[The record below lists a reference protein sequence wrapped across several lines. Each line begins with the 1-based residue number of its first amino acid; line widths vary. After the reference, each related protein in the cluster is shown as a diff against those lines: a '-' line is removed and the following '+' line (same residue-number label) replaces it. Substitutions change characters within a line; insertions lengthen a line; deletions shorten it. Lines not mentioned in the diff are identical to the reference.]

1 MNQLSDQDWQDLQA
15 LVVRGYGHL
24 PAVCYLLLSIT
35 DAPAAKQYLTQQ
47 LSQLSV
53 AAEKPEK
60 LAMNIA
66 LTAQALQ
73 ALGTPENIIK
83 GFADEFRAGM
93 NTPHRRRILGDEGS
107 QAREQWLWG
116 HQQSHQQPLHL
127 MIMLYAIDAPQLQQA
142 VDAIQQASSTSGLSL
157 LQRLDSESLPQQKEH
172 FGFQDGIAQPYIAE
186 FDSSPKDDAEQK
198 KQGVALGEFVLG
210 YENAYGYYTQ
220 RPKVDAKLDVHNCLP
235 ADLEGSALKDLGKN
249 GTYLVFRQLQ
259 QDVTGFWRWLQQAG
273 EQADIDPV
281 KLAAKMVGRW
291 PSGAPLVKAPDEDNP
306 DLADMDAFAYHHE
319 DADGHRCPLGA
330 HIRRT
335 NPRDSLPPVPGSE
348 KSMAFSDRHRLLR
361 RGRAYG
367 APLDASMSPSVFL
380 KKIAEGK
387 ADADTQERGL
397 HFICLNANITRQF
410 EFVQYTWA
418 NNPHFNGLYQDPDPL
433 IGSRGRVAQRL
444 PGATDDFTLQGCPVR
459 QKITGLPEFVRTR
472 GGAYF
477 FLPSKSALQF
487 LLTDLAS

>member
-1 MNQLSDQDWQDLQA
+1 MNQLSDQDWNDLQA

-24 PAVCYLLLSIT
+24 PASCYLLLTIT
-35 DAPAAKQYLTQQ
+35 DAAAAKKYLTQQ

-53 AAEKPEK
+53 AAVKPEI

-93 NTPHRRRILGDEGS
+93 STPHRRRILGDEGS
-107 QAREQWLWG
+107 QAPEQWLWG
-116 HQQSHQQPLHL
+116 HQQPLHL
-127 MIMLYAIDAPQLQQA
+127 MVMLYAVDAQRLQQA
-142 VDAIQQASSTSGLSL
+142 VDDIQQALPVAGLNL
-157 LQRLDSESLPQQKEH
+157 LQRLDTEALPQQKEH

-186 FDSSPKDDAEQK
+186 FDSNAKDNAK
-198 KQGVALGEFVLG
+198 GVALGEFVLG

-220 RPKVDAKLDVHNCLP
+220 RPKIDAKLDVQNCLP
-235 ADLEGSALKDLGKN
+235 VDLEGSALKDLGKN

-259 QDVTGFWRWLQQAG
+259 QDVAGFWRWLQQMG

-281 KLAAKMVGRW
+281 KLASKMVGRW
-291 PSGAPLVKAPDEDNP
+291 PSGAPLVKAPDEDRP
-306 DLADMDAFAYHHE
+306 DLADMDAFAYHDE

-335 NPRDSLPPVPGSE
+335 NPRDSLPPEPGSE

-361 RGRAYG
+361 RGRPYG
-367 APLDASMSPSVFL
+367 APLDASMSPTVFL

-387 ADADTQERGL
+387 ADTQERGL

-418 NNPHFNGLYQDPDPL
+418 NNPNFNGLYQDPDPL

-444 PGATDDFTLQGCPVR
+444 PGATDDFTLQACPVR

-487 LLTDLAS
+487 LLMD

>member
-24 PAVCYLLLSIT
+24 PAATYLLLTIT
-35 DAPAAKQYLTQQ
+35 DAPAAKKYLTQQ
-47 LSQLSV
+47 LSALTV

-66 LTAQALQ
+66 LTAQALSI
-73 ALGTPENIIK
+73 LGTPENVIK

-93 NTPHRRRILGDEGS
+93 NTPHRRRILGDED
-107 QAREQWLWG
+107 AHAPEQWLWG
-116 HQQSHQQPLHL
+116 AQPSLHL
-127 MIMLYAIDAPQLQQA
+127 LVMLYAVDAQQLQQA
-142 VDAIQQASSTSGLSL
+142 VDDRVQAFTTAGLSV
-157 LQRLDSESLPQQKEH
+157 LQRLDTESLPQRKEH

-186 FDSSPKDDAEQK
+186 FDSQRKNGV
-198 KQGVALGEFVLG
+198 KQQAKGVPLGEFVLG

-220 RPKVDAKLDVHNCLP
+220 RPKVDAKLDVNNCLP

-259 QDVTGFWRWLQQAG
+259 QDVAGFWRWLQQAG
-273 EQADIDPV
+273 EQADIDPI

-291 PSGAPLVKAPDEDNP
+291 PSGAPLVKAPDEDQP
-306 DLADMDAFAYHHE
+306 DLTDMDAFAYHHE
-319 DADGHRCPLGA
+319 DANGHRCPLGA

-335 NPRDSLPPVPGSE
+335 NPRDSLPPQPGSE

-367 APLDASMSPSVFL
+367 SPLDDSMSPAVFL
-380 KKIAEGK
+380 KKIAEGQT
-387 ADADTQERGL
+387 DNQERGL

-418 NNPHFNGLYQDPDPL
+418 NNPNFNGLYQDPDPL

-444 PGATDDFTLQGCPVR
+444 AGATDDFTLQACPVR

-487 LLTDLAS
+487 LLTDWVTA